1 MSTNWF
7 KDMQEM
13 HKKYGVNKWM
23 QAEKQSDV
31 DIRRVLPANYRDIH
45 SKGKSNSDWHKD
57 IRGKQIKIMIYL
69 TDFNEICKII
79 YHGQG

>member
-23 QAEKQSDV
+23 QAEQQSDV
-31 DIRRVLPANYRDIH
+31 EFKRLN
-45 SKGKSNSDWHKD
+45 KFM
-57 IRGKQIKIMIYL
+57 Q
-69 TDFNEICKII
+69 F
-79 YHGQG
+79 